1 MAINRIP
8 TAVTTTTTTRH
19 GQARAAF
26 EEDQLTVAIQSDRGV
41 ITPLVSRR
49 LPQQDPTPLGHEPP
63 AGAPM
68 IAVRGLTKR
77 YGSVA
82 AVQEL
87 SFEVHAGTVCGFLG
101 RNGAGKSTTLNMLA
115 GLSAPTSGTA
125 TIAGVPY
132 RSLPQPMCVA
142 GFGLNAEAFHPSIGG
157 QRALRALASRIGVGR
172 GRVREV
178 LALVELESAADRPV
192 GKYSLGMR
200 QRLLLAAALLG
211 DPQAIV
217 LDEPT
222 NGLDPQGHRWL
233 RDFLRARAGEGR
245 AVLLSSHVLA
255 DVAETVDRIV
265 VISRGRL
272 VADQPIDAIGQTTSV
287 RVRTPDADVFA
298 GLLAGAATSVQRVDP
313 DALNV
318 TGLDIEPIGEL
329 AAAHRIVLHDLTP
342 TGGSL
347 EDLFFELTESEGD
360 GLR

>member
-1 MAINRIP
+1 VTIAIKP
-8 TAVTTTTTTRH
+8 
-19 GQARAAF
+19 
-26 EEDQLTVAIQSDRGV
+26 DRGV
-41 ITPLVSRR
+41 VTPPVIRR
-49 LPQQDPTPLGHEPP
+49 RPQQDPAPPGQEPTAGTPT
-63 AGAPM
+63 

-77 YGSVA
+77 YGQVA
-82 AVQEL
+82 AVQDL
-87 SFEVHAGTVCGFLG
+87 SFEVHAGSVVGFLG
-101 RNGAGKSTTLNMLA
+101 RNGAGKSTTLKMLA

-132 RSLPQPMCVA
+132 RSLPQPMRVA
-142 GFGLNAEAFHPSIGG
+142 GFGLNAEAFHPSLSGG
-157 QRALRALASRIGVGR
+157 RALRVLASRIGVGR

-178 LALVELESAADRPV
+178 LELVELESAAGRQI

-272 VADQPIDAIGQTTSV
+272 AADRPIDAIGQTVSV
-287 RVRTPDADVFA
+287 RVRTPDAEVFA
-298 GLLAGAATSVQRVDP
+298 GLLASAATSVQRDGADV
-313 DALNV
+313 LTV
-318 TGLDIEPIGEL
+318 TGLDAGSIGEL
-329 AAAHRIVLHDLTP
+329 AAAHRIVLHELTP
-342 TGGSL
+342 AGESL

>member
-1 MAINRIP
+1 MTIAIEP
-8 TAVTTTTTTRH
+8 
-19 GQARAAF
+19 
-26 EEDQLTVAIQSDRGV
+26 DRGV
-41 ITPLVSRR
+41 VTPPITKRP
-49 LPQQDPTPLGHEPP
+49 PQQDPAPPGLEPA

-68 IAVRGLTKR
+68 IAIRGLTKR
-77 YGSVA
+77 YGNVT
-82 AVQEL
+82 AVQDL
-87 SFEVHAGTVCGFLG
+87 SFEVHGGTVVGFLG

-125 TIAGVPY
+125 TIAGAPY
-132 RSLPQPMCVA
+132 RSLPRPMHVA
-142 GFGLNAEAFHPSIGG
+142 GFGLNAEAFHPAISG
-157 QRALRALASRIGVGR
+157 QHALRALASRIGVGR
-172 GRVREV
+172 GRVREA
-178 LALVELESAADRPV
+178 LELVELQAAANRPV

-265 VISRGRL
+265 VISRGCL
-272 VADQPIDAIGQTTSV
+272 VADQPIGTIRQTACV
-287 RVRTPDADVFA
+287 RVRTPDAGRLA
-298 GLLAGAATSVQRVDP
+298 GLLSDRATVRRVDA
-313 DALNV
+313 DTLNV
-318 TGLDIEPIGEL
+318 TELDASPIGEL
-329 AAAHRIVLHDLTP
+329 AAAHRIVLHELTP

-347 EDLFFELTESEGD
+347 EELFFELTESEGD

>member
-1 MAINRIP
+1 VTIAIEP
-8 TAVTTTTTTRH
+8 
-19 GQARAAF
+19 
-26 EEDQLTVAIQSDRGV
+26 DRGV
-41 ITPLVSRR
+41 ATPPVSSH
-49 LPQQDPTPLGHEPP
+49 LPQHDPAELGHKP
-63 AGAPM
+63 AVGSPM
-68 IAVRGLTKR
+68 IAIRGLTKR
-77 YGSVA
+77 YGNVA
-82 AVQEL
+82 AVQDL
-87 SFEVHAGTVCGFLG
+87 SFEVHAGSVVGFLG

-132 RSLPQPMCVA
+132 RSLPRPMHVA
-142 GFGLNAEAFHPSIGG
+142 GFGLNAEAFHPAISG
-157 QRALRALASRIGVGR
+157 QRTLRALASRIGLGR
-172 GRVREV
+172 GRVHEV
-178 LALVELESAADRPV
+178 LELVELASAADRPV

-200 QRLLLAAALLG
+200 QRLVLAAALLG

-233 RDFLRARAGEGR
+233 RDFLRAPPVDAPP
-245 AVLLSSHVLA
+245 VLLSSHVLA

-272 VADQPIDAIGQTTSV
+272 VADQPIGTIRQTASV
-287 RVRTPDADVFA
+287 RVRTPDAGKLA
-298 GLLAGAATSVQRVDP
+298 GLLSDRATVHRVDA
-313 DALNV
+313 DALIV
-318 TGLDIEPIGEL
+318 TGFDASPIGEL
-329 AAAHRIVLHDLTP
+329 AAGHRIVLHELTP

>member
-1 MAINRIP
+1 MTI
-8 TAVTTTTTTRH
+8 
-19 GQARAAF
+19 
-26 EEDQLTVAIQSDRGV
+26 AIQLDQGAVAPPITGRVPEPDPARRGQEQAAGS
-41 ITPLVSRR
+41 PL
-49 LPQQDPTPLGHEPP
+49 
-63 AGAPM
+63 
-68 IAVRGLTKR
+68 IAVRELTKR
-77 YGSVA
+77 YGNVA
-82 AVQEL
+82 AVQDL
-87 SFEVHAGTVCGFLG
+87 SFEVRAGTVVGFLG
-101 RNGAGKSTTLNMLA
+101 RNGAGKSTTLKMLA

-132 RSLPQPMCVA
+132 RSLLQPMHVA
-142 GFGLNAEAFHPSIGG
+142 GFGLNAEAFHPSLSG
-157 QRALRALASRIGVGR
+157 QRALRALACRIGVGR
-172 GRVREV
+172 GSVREV
-178 LALVELESAADRPV
+178 LELVELRAAADRPV

-272 VADQPIDAIGQTTSV
+272 VADQSISTIRQTASV
-287 RVRTPDADVFA
+287 RVRTPDAGKLA
-298 GLLAGAATSVQRVDP
+298 GLLSDRASVQRIDA
-313 DALNV
+313 DALNI
-318 TGLDIEPIGEL
+318 TGLGAGAIGEL
-329 AAAHRIVLHDLTP
+329 AAEHRIVLHELTP
-342 TGGSL
+342 AGGSL

>member
-1 MAINRIP
+1 MTIAIQPDRGAVSP
-8 TAVTTTTTTRH
+8 AVT
-19 GQARAAF
+19 
-26 EEDQLTVAIQSDRGV
+26 
-41 ITPLVSRR
+41 RR
-49 LPQQDPTPLGHEPP
+49 LPRQDPAPLAHEPV
-63 AGAPM
+63 AGTPM
-68 IAVRGLTKR
+68 IAVRDLTKR
-77 YGSVA
+77 YSSVA
-82 AVQEL
+82 AVQDL
-87 SFEVHAGTVCGFLG
+87 GFEVHAGSVVGFLG
-101 RNGAGKSTTLNMLA
+101 RNGAGKSTTLKMLA

-132 RSLPQPMCVA
+132 RSLPQPMHVA
-142 GFGLNAEAFHPSIGG
+142 GFGLNAEAFHPSISGE
-157 QRALRALASRIGVGR
+157 RMLRGLASRIGVGR

-178 LALVELESAADRPV
+178 LELVELRAAADRPV

-272 VADQPIDAIGQTTSV
+272 VADQPISTIGRTASV
-287 RVRTPDADVFA
+287 RVRTPDAGKFA
-298 GLLAGAATSVQRVDP
+298 ALLSGGAANVQRGGADV
-313 DALNV
+313 LTV
-318 TGLDIEPIGEL
+318 TGLDADAIGEL
-329 AAAHRIVLHDLTP
+329 AAAHRIVLHELTP

>member
-1 MAINRIP
+1 MTI
-8 TAVTTTTTTRH
+8 
-19 GQARAAF
+19 
-26 EEDQLTVAIQSDRGV
+26 AIQPDRGV
-41 ITPLVSRR
+41 VTPPVIRR
-49 LPQQDPTPLGHEPP
+49 LPQQGLAPLGHEPP

-68 IAVRGLTKR
+68 IAIRGLTKR
-77 YGSVA
+77 YGNVA
-82 AVQEL
+82 AVQDL
-87 SFEVHAGTVCGFLG
+87 SFDVHAGTVVGFLG
-101 RNGAGKSTTLNMLA
+101 RNGAGKSTTLKMLA

-132 RSLPQPMCVA
+132 RSLPRPMRVA
-142 GFGLNAEAFHPSIGG
+142 GFGLNAEAFHPSISG

-172 GRVREV
+172 GRVRQV
-178 LALVELESAADRPV
+178 LRLVELESAADRPV

-200 QRLLLAAALLG
+200 QRLMLAAALLG

-255 DVAETVDRIV
+255 DVAATVDRIV

-272 VADQPIDAIGQTTSV
+272 VADQPISTIRQTASV
-287 RVRTPDADVFA
+287 RVRTPDAGKFA
-298 GLLAGAATSVQRVDP
+298 ALLSGGAANVQRGEADV
-313 DALNV
+313 LTV
-318 TGLDIEPIGEL
+318 TGLDAKPIGEL
-329 AAAHRIVLHDLTP
+329 AAAHQIVLHELTP

-347 EDLFFELTESEGD
+347 QDLFFELTESEGA

>member
-1 MAINRIP
+1 
-8 TAVTTTTTTRH
+8 VTI
-19 GQARAAF
+19 
-26 EEDQLTVAIQSDRGV
+26 AIQPDRGV
-41 ITPLVSRR
+41 VTPPVTRR
-49 LPQQDPTPLGHEPP
+49 LPQRNPVALGYEPA

-68 IAVRGLTKR
+68 IAIRGLTKR
-77 YGSVA
+77 YGNVA
-82 AVQEL
+82 AVQDL
-87 SFEVHAGTVCGFLG
+87 SFDVPAGSVVGFLG

-132 RSLPQPMCVA
+132 RSLPRPMRVA
-142 GFGLNAEAFHPSIGG
+142 GFGLNAEAFHPSISG

-172 GRVREV
+172 GRVRQV
-178 LALVELESAADRPV
+178 LRLVELESAADRPV

-255 DVAETVDRIV
+255 DVAATVDRIV

-272 VADQPIDAIGQTTSV
+272 VADQPISTIRQTASV
-287 RVRTPDADVFA
+287 RVRTPDAGKFA
-298 GLLAGAATSVQRVDP
+298 ALLSGGAANVQRGEADV
-313 DALNV
+313 LTV
-318 TGLDIEPIGEL
+318 TGLDAKPIGEL
-329 AAAHRIVLHDLTP
+329 AAAHQIVLHELTP

-347 EDLFFELTESEGD
+347 QDLFFELTESEGA